1 MIWQCR
7 KSASVGISIP
17 VLSSSKTF
25 IMEYSSKVSWSRTNW
40 RLICRI
46 PWHSSYMADW
56 CIFSLQRKSSH
67 IHLRRWVTVTSS
79 LAARSQF
86 PLWLQH
92 EADVQFRDKSDAFL
106 SNCKSMVSKAPR
118 TPCENMMMLWWDHPQ
133 TRAAVVMW
141 GEAQALLVAGVTD
154 WLERTGLTAVNR
166 RWSRLSLFLHGLSY
180 RGHEVGLVLTSPIYL
195 LQGIKGKLER

>member
-79 LAARSQF
+79 QAARAAHQEPWASSPCGFNMKQMCNLETSQMPF
-86 PLWLQH
+86 WVTVSQWFLKPHELPVRTWWCCDEITHKPEQLWWCGVKLKPCWLPVWQTDWKGLGWLQWT
-92 EADVQFRDKSDAFL
+92 E
-106 SNCKSMVSKAPR
+106 
-118 TPCENMMMLWWDHPQ
+118 
-133 TRAAVVMW
+133 
-141 GEAQALLVAGVTD
+141 G
-154 WLERTGLTAVNR
+154 
-166 RWSRLSLFLHGLSY
+166 
-180 RGHEVGLVLTSPIYL
+180 GHD
-195 LQGIKGKLER
+195 